1 MINLPRQDGSREG
14 AYLQK
19 NYDWRTAVSRCL
31 HSHLQAAVK
40 LWVKRGMAHPL
51 SQRIK
56 RVDDYSHLQCP
67 KTGFQIDKALIQCSP
82 RYGWQE
88 GNAIAFTKLQSWSL
102 CISSVELSNWSHFR
116 HKPFLGKQSQKV
128 LKSFWKGSHVIYH
141 QDYLTAMFLCLKGLE
156 KKQHLSGC
164 KIRMVIR
171 NNTKEEKM
179 SASPK
184 RRLKSDTPTTGSLV
198 LAALL
203 LGLRHNQVELH
214 FQKDTILLK
223 VLGAED
229 FLN

>member
-102 CISSVELSNWSHFR
+102 CISSVELSN
-116 HKPFLGKQSQKV
+116 
-128 LKSFWKGSHVIYH
+128 
-141 QDYLTAMFLCLKGLE
+141 
-156 KKQHLSGC
+156 
-164 KIRMVIR
+164 
-171 NNTKEEKM
+171 
-179 SASPK
+179 
-184 RRLKSDTPTTGSLV
+184 
-198 LAALL
+198 
-203 LGLRHNQVELH
+203 
-214 FQKDTILLK
+214 
-223 VLGAED
+223 
-229 FLN
+229 